1 MIANGTE
8 GVAPATF
15 EFDTN
20 IRGGREP
27 YTINWDFDDGSEE
40 SDEES
45 VVHTFDEAG
54 TYTVTATVIDSV
66 GQIASG
72 SIQITVEEPAEE
84 EEEEETTC
92 DPSYPDVC
100 IPPPPPDLDCSQ
112 ISERNFEVLPPDP
125 HGFDG
130 NDNDGRGCESGTNQ
144 DNNTGSDDPAPDDNT
159 GSDGSD
165 NNSDDTGTPST

>member
-1 MIANGTE
+1 
-8 GVAPATF
+8 
-15 EFDTN
+15 
-20 IRGGREP
+20 
-27 YTINWDFDDGSEE
+27 
-40 SDEES
+40 
-45 VVHTFDEAG
+45 
-54 TYTVTATVIDSV
+54 V

-72 SIQITVEEPAEE
+72 SIQMTVEEPAE

-144 DNNTGSDDPAPDDNT
+144 DNNTGSD
-159 GSDGSD
+159 GSD
-165 NNSDDTGTPST
+165 NNSDDTGTPNT